1 MLSTAGSKYWFS
13 SSGSNG
19 SSVILATF
27 CNAMGTFDLILRL
40 RFQLKLLVLRG
51 KLVIEENQVMLH
63 KIILISRN
71 SYRRWEVQQEVEVSL
86 EFIDHPRVEEERS
99 EAATTQGS
107 KTTLQQFPHN
117 ATGIVIYIAAFS
129 HQPSDGQIFLRHF
142 LHRLVEVLE
151 TLSSAQIIWWMYR
164 DDQE

>member
-51 KLVIEENQVMLH
+51 RLVIEENQVMLH

-71 SYRRWEVQQEVEVSL
+71 SYRR
-86 EFIDHPRVEEERS
+86 
-99 EAATTQGS
+99 
-107 KTTLQQFPHN
+107 
-117 ATGIVIYIAAFS
+117 
-129 HQPSDGQIFLRHF
+129 
-142 LHRLVEVLE
+142 
-151 TLSSAQIIWWMYR
+151 
-164 DDQE
+164 